1 MRTEAI
7 QSGVSRRYGI
17 VGTAIV
23 ARTHGGTPVRVGV
36 FVDVYVGVEDAR
48 TVKPF
53 ETPGLTL

>member
-1 MRTEAI
+1 M
-7 QSGVSRRYGI
+7 

-23 ARTHGGTPVRVGV
+23 ARTHGGTPLRVGV

-53 ETPGLTL
+53 ETPGRTLYLYNMCPYNP